1 MKKFFSLVL
10 VVIVVVS
17 CKKTEDA
24 IPSTLVLS
32 NANIAGNYK
41 TTGATITP
49 VGSTLVFDFYSNDT
63 YFPPCKRDD
72 LNGFSVAGIYTYTD
86 AGVFCTTPPAAPSSG
101 PYTISGTDQLTF
113 SGKTYKVETFT
124 ATTMVIAYDST
135 SVGRVNLTLT
145 KQ

>member
-1 MKKFFSLVL
+1 MKKIVFLTVL
-10 VVIVVVS
+10 VCIISS
-17 CKKTEDA
+17 CNKTET
-24 IPSTLVLS
+24 PVSTLTLT

-49 VGSTLVFDFYSNDT
+49 VGSTLVFDFYTNDT

-72 LNGFSVAGIYTYTD
+72 LNSFSAAGIYTYTD
-86 AGVFCTTPPAAPSSG
+86 AGVYCTTPPAAPSSG
-101 PYTISGTDQLTF
+101 PYTITGSDQLTF

-124 ATTMVIAYDST
+124 STTMMIAYDS
-135 SVGRVNLTLT
+135 SGVGRVNLTLT